1 MWSMMLLSSLYAASV
16 DDGCHCR
23 DMSRRILG
31 GGGDDDDDAAIQQH
45 GTMTTTSAVVA
56 TPQIRSMLVVAAAV
70 RWWRKMT
77 VPTGEYVRVNC
88 NNRSVAIVSSRL
100 SSSTLS

>member
-31 GGGDDDDDAAIQQH
+31 GSDDDAAIQQH

-56 TPQIRSMLVVAAAV
+56 TPQIRSMLVVVVAV

-77 VPTGEYVRVNC
+77 VPTEEYVRVNC
-88 NNRSVAIVSSRL
+88 NNRSVAIVSIRL